1 MNFKNTKLVNFFG
14 NLDFILFPTNL
25 KYSTLLRNAP
35 VTLTQRIK

>member
-1 MNFKNTKLVNFFG
+1 MNFKNTKLVNFG